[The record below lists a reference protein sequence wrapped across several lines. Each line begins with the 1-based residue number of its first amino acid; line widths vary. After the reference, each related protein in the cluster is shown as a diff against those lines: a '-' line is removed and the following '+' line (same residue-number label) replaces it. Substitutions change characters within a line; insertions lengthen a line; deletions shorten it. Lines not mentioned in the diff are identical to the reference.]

1 MDVKKISPFSNLYII
16 ELLIKIIIIMN
27 KNLVNVPNYPI
38 GMRGL
43 EGLLEEARYFIK
55 GIVREAFA
63 EIIDEKNCST
73 ITNTPLLTT
82 EDLCKRWNINADTL
96 HNWEKKGK
104 IRKLPLGGRKKM
116 YSLKDVLEAEASG
129 LVIAKAG

>member
-1 MDVKKISPFSNLYII
+1 MNRDESFTFSH
-16 ELLIKIIIIMN
+16 
-27 KNLVNVPNYPI
+27 YPI

-55 GIVREAFA
+55 GIVREALA

-129 LVIAKAG
+129 LVISKAG